1 MNKQDFKTWFDIV
14 QGIVVIGG
22 VLAALCQLKIQS
34 DTLEATRIIESGK
47 FILEL
52 SGSVNDTKPA
62 GLMSALEDHDENFH
76 VLKSRGGKYSDSD
89 IEDYIGHFE
98 TIGDL
103 QKRKVIDWGM
113 AYNEFSYDV
122 EKAWC
127 NKDIRLH
134 IDEVRMEDKNSSNM
148 FFIHFENLAKFF
160 LARDKKE
167 DCRNLN

>member
-1 MNKQDFKTWFDIV
+1 MTKQDFKTWLDII
-14 QGIVVIGG
+14 QGVVIIIG
-22 VLAALCQLKIQS
+22 VIVALYQLKVQS
-34 DTLEATRIIESGK
+34 DTLEATRAIESGK

-52 SGSVNDTKPA
+52 SRDINNKESN
-62 GLMSALEDHDENFH
+62 GLMNAIEDHDEDFH

-98 TIGDL
+98 TLGDL
-103 QKRKVIDWGM
+103 QKRKLVDFGM

-134 IDEVRMEDKNSSNM
+134 IDEVRRDDKDASNM
-148 FFIHFENLAKFF
+148 FFMNFENLAKAF
-160 LARDKKE
+160 LKRDKKD
-167 DCRNLN
+167 DCKNL